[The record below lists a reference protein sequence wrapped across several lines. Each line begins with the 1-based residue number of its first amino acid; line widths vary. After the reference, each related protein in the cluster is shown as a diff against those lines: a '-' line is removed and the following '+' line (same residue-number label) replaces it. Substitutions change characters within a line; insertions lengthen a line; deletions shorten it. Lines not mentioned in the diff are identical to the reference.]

1 MIIGSK
7 SSSAEFPF
15 KKSSTLGTRLLIY
28 PFFFLSGAA
37 SLIYE
42 ILWTRQ
48 FIPVF
53 GNSSYA
59 ITVVLAAFMAGLGLG
74 SWLFGR
80 YADRHR
86 NRLLLYSI
94 IEAGIAL
101 NAFIIPLILNL
112 LKKIMPIF
120 FSSLAESI
128 LLMSFIRLVFSFM
141 ILFLPSFLIGGTL
154 PVLSRYCVDEL
165 KFVSHR
171 LSLLYGLN
179 TLGAA
184 VGVFTA
190 GFFLI
195 ETFGLSGTNY
205 VAIALNLFIAGTM
218 FFIWLLHERREERVY
233 PKKKNQQRR
242 KI

>member
-1 MIIGSK
+1 MIIGSQRSRGEFPHK
-7 SSSAEFPF
+7 NSSSL
-15 KKSSTLGTRLLIY
+15 SIRLLIY
-28 PFFFLSGAA
+28 LFFFLSGAA

-59 ITVVLAAFMAGLGLG
+59 ITVVLVSFMAGLGLG

-94 IEAGIAL
+94 IEAGVAIS
-101 NAFIIPLILNL
+101 AFIIPLILSL
-112 LKKIMPIF
+112 LKRIMPIF

-128 LLMSFIRLVFSFM
+128 LLMSIIRLTFSFM

-184 VGVFTA
+184 AGVFLA

-195 ETFGLSGTNY
+195 ETLGLSRTNS
-205 VAIALNLFIAGTM
+205 VAIALNLFIAVTM
-218 FFIWLLHERREERVY
+218 FFIWFWRE
-233 PKKKNQQRR
+233 KKGEKAFEPG
-242 KI
+242 